1 MTCEVSLQIHVDFV
15 KLVKCI
21 LKLEDE
27 PPSVFVS
34 SPSYL
39 RQSCGRRAA
48 QYDHDD
54 NDVVVFF
61 NNLCVIFALTSGQT

>member
-1 MTCEVSLQIHVDFV
+1 MTCEVSLQIHVDSV

-27 PPSVFVS
+27 PLSVFVS

-39 RQSCGRRAA
+39 RQSCGHRAA
-48 QYDHDD
+48 QSDHDD
-54 NDVVVFF
+54 DVVLFF
-61 NNLCVIFALTSGQT
+61 ITCVLYLL